1 MSRSAARL
9 PEPRTPPPTGERRRR
24 IRQKLHTPVYA
35 SFNGPQTGVVVDLSE
50 LLDLSEEGFAVQ
62 TAVAAQDVA
71 VDGLV
76 EESDFSEL
84 SMARAAEPEPSG
96 QEIEQRKTGG
106 SEGNRLEVNQHVS
119 LCLDLPETKSFVHG
133 SGQVIWTDETGRAGV
148 RFVPLAP
155 DAAHTLKKWLFSNL
169 LIGCANHSARK
180 DQIARHREEIF
191 EQSSL
196 AASPATAAAPDVAEV
211 SSAADAVLAVAAE
224 PSPAAAI
231 AQRAELLSALDEL
244 RNQIRKLTSGQI
256 AAVETQAGEAA
267 ADPASAILQLITER
281 AAALTGA
288 TGAALALEENG
299 EMFCRARVGDP
310 APELGSHV
318 DVSQG
323 VSGECV
329 RTVRPILCHDTTADR
344 RVDLELCRALG
355 LGSFLAVPIVS
366 DFRVTG
372 LFEVFSTHPRAFSSD
387 EITILQRLAELVP
400 SAQPD
405 KRVANPPVAADRSV
419 SEVEEKSATPHDA
432 AVAPGSVVAPSET
445 EAPEASAA
453 GARIAETLPEPPSPE
468 SSSDDICDS
477 AAMHDS
483 SVAGIN
489 PLDHLRAAL
498 WDHASELEEQARR
511 AEMHPGEINSD
522 AIDPDKTG
530 SGEIDRDHIKV
541 NDKSGLESNF
551 AGSRPR
557 SHAVLKKAA
566 DEQVDEDDESVVAQ
580 DSDAD
585 SDPDAR
591 ASSPIHHLG
600 LLLVCLAVV
609 ALALGYLLA
618 PVIERHLNA
627 AADATSSGTVQAASP
642 SKTQSLSPEETRK
655 LADQGD
661 SEAQFVLGTLYRNG
675 DGVLQDD
682 SKAIEWF
689 QRAADQ
695 GHPLALRALGSAY
708 WGGRGVEQN
717 YARAYFW
724 YELALAMGDQES
736 KSKLEGLATQM
747 TQRQVTDARQ
757 QAEAWLQ
764 AHNQPPKTASN

>member
-62 TAVAAQDVA
+62 TAVEAQDVR
-71 VDGLV
+71 VDGPV
-76 EESDFSEL
+76 EELGFSGSGGETGTSARETEL
-84 SMARAAEPEPSG
+84 PRAD
-96 QEIEQRKTGG
+96 
-106 SEGNRLEVNQHVS
+106 RLEVNQHVS

-133 SGQVIWTDETGRAGV
+133 TGQVIWTNDTGRAGI
-148 RFVPLAP
+148 RFAPLTP
-155 DAAHTLKKWLFSNL
+155 EAATTLKKWLFSNL

-180 DQIARHREEIF
+180 DQLARRREDP
-191 EQSSL
+191 SV
-196 AASPATAAAPDVAEV
+196 ATAVTLAEPEPSHAGDAAP
-211 SSAADAVLAVAAE
+211 VAATE

-231 AQRAELLSALDEL
+231 SQRAELLSALDEL
-244 RNQIRKLTSGQI
+244 RNQMRKHTSGQI
-256 AAVETQAGEAA
+256 MTAEKRAAGETATG
-267 ADPASAILQLITER
+267 DRTNVILQLITEK
-281 AAALTGA
+281 AIALTGA

-299 EMFCRARVGDP
+299 EMVCRARAGDP
-310 APELGSHV
+310 APLLGSRV

-329 RTVRPILCHDTTADR
+329 RTVRPILCHDTEADR
-344 RVDLELCRALG
+344 RVDPELCRDLG

-366 DFRVTG
+366 DFHVSG
-372 LFEVFSTHPRAFSSD
+372 LFEIFSPNARAFSSD
-387 EITILQRLAELVP
+387 EITTLQRLAELVP

-405 KRVANPPVAADRSV
+405 KRVAETPLAAPHRAAIAAANAAIVPAQTQEPEVSIARSV
-419 SEVEEKSATPHDA
+419 
-432 AVAPGSVVAPSET
+432 
-445 EAPEASAA
+445 
-453 GARIAETLPEPPSPE
+453 EPQPE
-468 SSSDDICDS
+468 SLSSEPFNS
-477 AAMHDS
+477 AVPTESPA
-483 SVAGIN
+483 AKIN

-511 AEMHPGEINSD
+511 AELHPSEVTSQEIGSDEIN
-522 AIDPDKTG
+522 PDQIKPEEIG
-530 SGEIDRDHIKV
+530 PDRIKAREQSGA
-541 NDKSGLESNF
+541 GLES
-551 AGSRPR
+551 RPR
-557 SHAVLKKAA
+557 PQAA
-566 DEQVDEDDESVVAQ
+566 REDAGEERVDEDDKSVA
-580 DSDAD
+580 DEADAD
-585 SDPDAR
+585 SDSDAR

-627 AADATSSGTVQAASP
+627 TVDATQSSSGTVQAASP
-642 SKTQSLSPEETRK
+642 SKAQSLNPEETRK
-655 LADQGD
+655 LAEQGD
-661 SEAQFVLGTLYRNG
+661 SEAQFMLGTLYRNG

-682 SKAIEWF
+682 NKAIEWF

-717 YARAYFW
+717 YSRAYFW

-747 TQRQVTDARQ
+747 TQRQVADARQ

-764 AHNQPPKTASN
+764 AHNQPPKTASK